1 MKTKAIILATLLLG
15 CQVLPAQNY
24 YMQYTHDTLGNR
36 TNRVRGILTREMEAV
51 GMSSDTVLQD
61 IIITD
66 NSSPAFTDIERDGQY
81 SDKYGLLVKTRA
93 EKDAFL
99 REMTA
104 MTARLNPIK
113 TEKEAARTSNTYDVG
128 AISLQYGVS
137 QTGARTYS
145 IPILT
150 AQDIKYA
157 PSLAMVYNSQG
168 GYGYGGYGWDLA
180 GLSAI
185 TLTGRSLYYDDMIKA
200 ADAADTSAVFML
212 DGVRLVRNDDPA
224 TSANYP
230 LVTATGHI
238 LAAPVKN
245 TTAGG
250 NTIQDLR
257 TTFNPQTGNLTN
269 RSNAANSSSTE
280 YFYYDALGRLNYDS
294 QGPSAYDIKGNA
306 IYRSGIGT
314 MTYPNASHP
323 YRLVRLNASSS
334 SVTRPNP
341 QTATYTAYDRPATL
355 AENYLTASFTYNAD
369 YQRVKM
375 QTTVQG
381 NIVQKKYY
389 IGGRYEREENSSGTV
404 TAERLFV
411 GGDAYSAPMVL
422 QRTSSS
428 GSWTP
433 YVIGRDYLGSITN
446 IVTTSGTSVATYS
459 YDPWGRMRDPQ
470 SLTPYS
476 STSQPSLL
484 LGRGFCGHEHLSNY
498 GLINMN
504 ARLYDPVLGRF
515 LSPDPYVQSPDF
527 SQNFNRYAYALNN
540 PLKYT
545 DESGEYTGIDDLLAA
560 LIGGTINWATNGC
573 QFTWAGLSYF
583 AIGATSGVA
592 SLYLSPVVASGFTGA
607 ANSIVKQG
615 FGNDGKWDGKRIS
628 LDAVLFDG
636 AMSAAFSYAGSA
648 LSSFFTPFFGKLTSG
663 ISGRAWSEMISQG
676 LTGGATGFV
685 TGFAASAM
693 TQYRNNEDN
702 IVSWKDA
709 LRSGGEAAL
718 MGLTVG
724 SISGMAQ
731 GVRDAYAAKENP
743 WALTEEQLN
752 PLEIDV
758 QYPSLGAKSRPFSA
772 RKLSD
777 TYLKN
782 MGFDPHSIK
791 YEYLGKIATIKLYDI
806 YKAKDGQL
814 IIYGKNGVG
823 EGIPTR
829 FNINFKP

>member
-1 MKTKAIILATLLLG
+1 MSVLDAAGTITYTLR
-15 CQVLPAQNY
+15 
-24 YMQYTHDTLGNR
+24 D
-36 TNRVRGILTREMEAV
+36 
-51 GMSSDTVLQD
+51 
-61 IIITD
+61 
-66 NSSPAFTDIERDGQY
+66 DGQPSSITAPDEATTTFEY
-81 SDKYGLLVKTRA
+81 DNYGRRTSIVDPSAGTRSTAYTVNADGSSVTTETNALGSIATSVDKYGRITGITRTGTGA
-93 EKDAFL
+93 FNTTYTYDAYS
-99 REMTA
+99 
-104 MTARLNPIK
+104 RLSAISSTNSTGK
-113 TEKEAARTSNTYDVG
+113 EYTYDAYDRVSTEKETVPDSKWLQKAYTYG
-128 AISLQYGVS
+128 
-137 QTGARTYS
+137 
-145 IPILT
+145 
-150 AQDIKYA
+150 
-157 PSLAMVYNSQG
+157 
-168 GYGYGGYGWDLA
+168 
-180 GLSAI
+180 
-185 TLTGRSLYYDDMIKA
+185 
-200 ADAADTSAVFML
+200 
-212 DGVRLVRNDDPA
+212 
-224 TSANYP
+224 
-230 LVTATGHI
+230 
-238 LAAPVKN
+238 
-245 TTAGG
+245 AGG
-250 NTIQDLR
+250 NVASIAYSSQSGYITTENYSYSNGRNTSITLSDGTNVLTLSSENNLGQPTSASSGSVNRLYVYSSYGFPISRKLMYQGSFRQDLY
-257 TTFNPQTGNLTN
+257 TTFDPLTGNLTS
-269 RSNAANSSSTE
+269 RYNAAHGTPYVTE
-280 YFYYDALGRLNYDS
+280 TFAYDALGRLTTDYTGS
-294 QGPSAYDIKGNA
+294 ITYDIKGNMTSIA
-306 IYRSGIGT
+306 GVGT
-314 MTYPNASHP
+314 MTYTNTDHP
-323 YRLVRLNASSS
+323 YQIQRLNAASS
-334 SVTRPNP
+334 SVTRINP
-341 QTATYTAYDRPATL
+341 QTVTYTAYDRPATITESYAL
-355 AENYLTASFTYNAD
+355 AAFTYSFD
-369 YQRVKM
+369 YQRTNM
-375 QTTVQG
+375 QTSVMG
-381 NIVQKKYY
+381 NVIQKKYY
-389 IGGRYEREENSSGTV
+389 IGDRYEREETSAST
-404 TAERLFV
+404 TERLFV

-422 QRTSSS
+422 QRTGGT
-428 GSWTP
+428 GSWTA

-446 IVTTSGTSVATYS
+446 ILTTSGTSVAEYS

-470 SLTPYS
+470 TLTPYA
-476 STSQPSLL
+476 STSQPTLL
-484 LGRGFCGHEHLSNY
+484 LGRGYCGHEHLSNY

-515 LSPDPYVQSPDF
+515 LSPDPYVQAPDF

-791 YEYLGKIATIKLYDI
+791 YEYLGKSATIKLYDI